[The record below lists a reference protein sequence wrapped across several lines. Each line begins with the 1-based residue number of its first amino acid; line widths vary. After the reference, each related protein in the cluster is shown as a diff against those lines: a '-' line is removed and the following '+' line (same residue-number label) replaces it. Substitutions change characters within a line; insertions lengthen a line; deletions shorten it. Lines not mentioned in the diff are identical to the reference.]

1 MPDKIEAVSCNVTH
15 RSKVFCYC
23 TDSAVFGT
31 DTSRCSVWRRHNK
44 VRCLT
49 PTQHS
54 AVLDADTTRFG
65 VSRRHNTVQCLT
77 PTQHREVLDA
87 DTTRRSVWRRHNT
100 VSCLTSTQNG
110 AVFDADTTLRGAWR
124 RHNTAQCLTPTQHAA
139 AVHPNTTQHNTT
151 QPVPTGLHT
160 LYSQHTWRLRH
171 QLNLWHIKVRPC
183 FWNLSDKTLYPGTLL
198 TSVVGAKYPLG
209 TKKSLFGIAPMFLSS
224 VSGVSRNLELSSL
237 VKGCWLFLKMQ
248 CRFPRYSDCV
258 WM

>member
-77 PTQHREVLDA
+77 PTQHRELLDVDTKRRSVWRRHNTARCLAPTQHSAVLDA
-87 DTTRRSVWRRHNT
+87 DTTRRS
-100 VSCLTSTQNG
+100 SSS
-110 AVFDADTTLRGAWR
+110 
-124 RHNTAQCLTPTQHAA
+124 QH
-139 AVHPNTTQHNTT
+139 NTTQHNTT
-151 QPVPTGLHT
+151 CTHRLTHALFTAHMTITSPAQSVT
-160 LYSQHTWRLRH
+160 YQSQ
-171 QLNLWHIKVRPC
+171 
-183 FWNLSDKTLYPGTLL
+183 
-198 TSVVGAKYPLG
+198 A
-209 TKKSLFGIAPMFLSS
+209 
-224 VSGVSRNLELSSL
+224 
-237 VKGCWLFLKMQ
+237 LFLEFIWQ
-248 CRFPRYSDCV
+248 NTLPRDTPDKCSRSKV
-258 WM
+258 SFGN